1 MSATPRRSFCIRPA
15 PPTSN
20 SRPRISRPPG
30 SVRSDSCVGRHRGR
44 SRHHRR
50 PQYRTEDQPAI
61 GTKRAMDIT
70 LDTKTVRYANGGC
83 EHDPA
88 LPGVVL
94 VHGAGMNRTVFQL
107 QTRYLAHHGYRVA
120 AIDLPGH
127 GGSEGPAIETVPEMG
142 AWLADVIVA
151 LDMGPAHVIGHSMGT
166 FIGIEAAAQ
175 RPESGVT
182 RPHRNGSRNA
192 GSPRTL
198 DAAANDVRRVESDV
212 VVSFGAP
219 AHIGRHA
226 TPGMW
231 NIGAMPCSTRAC
243 GFARDRHGGMQCLR
257 HLARCSRCRLL
268 PRDLHPRGDGQDDPA
283 QAGRRSDA
291 ATAGAT
297 VVTSPASATVSRLPM
312 PLVGRWSCLQVGQG
326 RVVAGF
332 RPAPPVDGSA
342 GRRWP
347 PSPWRRGV
355 VDLDLDPTRT
365 ELINQTRS
373 TSRRSS

>member
-1 MSATPRRSFCIRPA
+1 
-15 PPTSN
+15 
-20 SRPRISRPPG
+20 
-30 SVRSDSCVGRHRGR
+30 
-44 SRHHRR
+44 
-50 PQYRTEDQPAI
+50 
-61 GTKRAMDIT
+61 MDIT

-175 RPESGVT
+175 RPETVASLVLIGTAAAMPVH
-182 RPHRNGSRNA
+182 PEL
-192 GSPRTL
+192 L
-198 DAAANDVRRVESDV
+198 DAAANDVPHASNLMSSW
-212 VVSFGAP
+212 SFGAP

-231 NIGAMPCSTRAC
+231 NIGGTRALLDTSRH

-257 HLARCSRCRLL
+257 HIARCSRCRLL

-283 QAGRRSDA
+283 QAGRRSDC
-291 ATAGAT
+291 GH
-297 VVTSPASATVSRLPM
+297 
-312 PLVGRWSCLQVGQG
+312 
-326 RVVAGF
+326 
-332 RPAPPVDGSA
+332 
-342 GRRWP
+342 
-347 PSPWRRGV
+347 
-355 VDLDLDPTRT
+355 
-365 ELINQTRS
+365 
-373 TSRRSS
+373 

>member
-1 MSATPRRSFCIRPA
+1 
-15 PPTSN
+15 
-20 SRPRISRPPG
+20 
-30 SVRSDSCVGRHRGR
+30 
-44 SRHHRR
+44 
-50 PQYRTEDQPAI
+50 
-61 GTKRAMDIT
+61 MDIT

-175 RPESGVT
+175 RPETVASLVLIGTAAAMPVH
-182 RPHRNGSRNA
+182 PEL
-192 GSPRTL
+192 L
-198 DAAANDVRRVESDV
+198 DAAANDVPHASNLMSSW
-212 VVSFGAP
+212 SFGAP

-231 NIGAMPCSTRAC
+231 NIGGSRALLDTSRPDSLGIDMAACNAYASSLDAAAAVSCPVTYILGAMDKMTPPKRA
-243 GFARDRHGGMQCLR
+243 A
-257 HLARCSRCRLL
+257 
-268 PRDLHPRGDGQDDPA
+268 DLI
-283 QAGRRSDA
+283 A

-297 VVTSPASATVSRLPM
+297 VVTLPGVGHMMMSEAPDATRRAMVDALES
-312 PLVGRWSCLQVGQG
+312 V
-326 RVVAGF
+326 RV
-332 RPAPPVDGSA
+332 
-342 GRRWP
+342 
-347 PSPWRRGV
+347 
-355 VDLDLDPTRT
+355 
-365 ELINQTRS
+365 
-373 TSRRSS
+373 